1 MIEQKLEHLQM
12 IVLTALFNP
21 LLLGLL
27 VVVFVIGKI
36 LGMFMPWEA
45 VVKPMLIIFVIG
57 LVAKLFLFSSGYDL
71 YFMFGF
77 PFMAGIWSGA
87 KK

>member
-1 MIEQKLEHLQM
+1 MIEQKFEHLQM
-12 IVLTALFNP
+12 IVLTALFNL

-36 LGMFMPWEA
+36 LGVFMPWETI
-45 VVKPMLIIFVIG
+45 VKPMLIIFLLG
-57 LVAKLFLFSSGYDL
+57 LVAKLFFFSSGYDL

-77 PFMAGIWSGA
+77 PFMAGLWSGA

>member
-1 MIEQKLEHLQM
+1 MIEQKFEHLQM

-27 VVVFVIGKI
+27 VVVFVSGKI

-57 LVAKLFLFSSGYDL
+57 LVAILRSLQNPKILF
-71 YFMFGF
+71 
-77 PFMAGIWSGA
+77 
-87 KK
+87 